1 MISNLAYVH
10 PEAKIGD
17 NVTIEPF
24 AMIYKDVVV
33 GDGCWIGPH
42 AVLMDG
48 ARLGKRCSIFP
59 GAVIAAIPQDLKYV
73 GEYSTVEIGD
83 NTTLRECVTVNRGT
97 KAKYKTIL
105 GSNCLV
111 MAYAH
116 IAHDCI
122 VGNNV
127 VIVNSV
133 LLAGEVEVGDYAI
146 ISGATAVR
154 QFVRIG
160 AHTYIGGYSQVR
172 KDVPPFCRAAR
183 EPLSYVGINSVGLRR
198 RNFSNETI
206 YAIQDMYRHI
216 FQSDMNISNALA
228 FIEENVPQSKERDD
242 VVNFVRNSKLGI
254 MRGYSSGSDDE

>member
-97 KAKYKTIL
+97 KAKDKTIL

-122 VGNNV
+122 IGNNV
-127 VIVNSV
+127 IIVNSV

-183 EPLSYVGINSVGLRR
+183 EPLSFVGINSVGLRR
-198 RNFSNETI
+198 RKFTNETI
-206 YAIQDMYRHI
+206 YSIQDMYRQI
-216 FQSDMNISNALA
+216 FQSDMNISTALTY
-228 FIEENVPQSKERDD
+228 IEENIAQSKERDE
-242 VVNFVRNSKLGI
+242 VVTFVRSSKLGI
-254 MRGYSSGSDDE
+254 MRGYSGVSDED